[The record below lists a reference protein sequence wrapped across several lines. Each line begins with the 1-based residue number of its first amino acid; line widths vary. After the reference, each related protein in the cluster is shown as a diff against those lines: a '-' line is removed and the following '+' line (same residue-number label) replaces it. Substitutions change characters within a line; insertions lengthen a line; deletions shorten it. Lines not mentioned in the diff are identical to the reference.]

1 MSATMSVLLI
11 EDDPMIGQSLVRALN
26 DAGMMVDWIR
36 DGVKGQMAIE
46 SSAYAL
52 VLLDLGLPLKSGF
65 DVLQSIRTRGNR
77 TPLFII
83 TARDEI
89 DDRVAGLDL
98 GADDYLIKPFGFK
111 ELMARMRSV
120 LRRKGSHATTIIGN
134 GEITIDLA
142 THEATY
148 REKTHSLS
156 AKEFALLHGLI
167 EHPGMILSRGQI
179 EKRLYGWNEEVES
192 NVVEVLIH
200 ALRKKFDNEIIR
212 NVRGI
217 GWMVLKHPS

>member
-1 MSATMSVLLI
+1 MSVLLI

-36 DGVKGQMAIE
+36 DGIKGQMAIE
-46 SSAYAL
+46 SSGYAL

-65 DVLQSIRTRGNR
+65 EVLKSIRTRGNR

-83 TARDEI
+83 TARDKI

-111 ELMARMRSV
+111 ELMARIRGL
-120 LRRKGSHATTIIGN
+120 LRRNGSHLTTTISN
-134 GEITIDLA
+134 GEIIINLA
-142 THEATY
+142 TLEASY
-148 REKTHSLS
+148 RDKSQLLS
-156 AKEFALLHGLI
+156 IKELALLHALM
-167 EHPGMILSRGQI
+167 EHPGMILSRSQL
-179 EKRLYGWNEEVES
+179 ESRLYGSNEEVES

-200 ALRKKFDNEIIR
+200 ALRKKFDKEIIR